1 MHDEN
6 TPGNHEV
13 YFKRC
18 QAYLLLGSD
27 DLALR
32 DVCKCLQLNEVWLE
46 AHVAKSKIYLKL
58 GDVSACIAACNT
70 GLAYYASNQ
79 DLQNTLDKAVSVLK
93 NNACLFTSLIF

>member
-18 QAYLLLGSD
+18 QAYLQLGSD

-46 AHVAKSKIYLKL
+46 ALVTKSKIQLKL
-58 GDVSACIAACNT
+58 GDVSECIVACNT
-70 GLAYYASNQ
+70 GLAYYALNQ
-79 DLQNTLDKAVSVLK
+79 DLQDTLDQAVSMLY
-93 NNACLFTSLIF
+93 NAACI

>member
-1 MHDEN
+1 M
-6 TPGNHEV
+6 

-46 AHVAKSKIYLKL
+46 AHVAKSKIHLKL
-58 GDVSACIAACNT
+58 GDVSECIAACNT

-79 DLQNTLDKAVSVLK
+79 DLQDTLDQAVSVIEEY
-93 NNACLFTSLIF
+93 CILIYIN

>member
-1 MHDEN
+1 
-6 TPGNHEV
+6 V

-46 AHVAKSKIYLKL
+46 AHVAKSKIHLKL
-58 GDVSACIAACNT
+58 GDVSECIAACNT

-79 DLQNTLDKAVSVLK
+79 DLQDTLDQAVSVIEEY
-93 NNACLFTSLIF
+93 CILIYIN

>member
-27 DLALR
+27 DLALS

-46 AHVAKSKIYLKL
+46 AHVAKSKILLKL
-58 GDVSACIAACNT
+58 GVVSECIAACNT
-70 GLAYYASNQ
+70 GLVYYASNQ
-79 DLQNTLDKAVSVLK
+79 DLQDTLDQAVSGIEEY
-93 NNACLFTSLIF
+93 CILIYIN